1 VAVAV
6 GAYRN
11 VEIDLVVHRVRLL
24 LAQVPG
30 DARTAQHGAGEA
42 EIERTLRRDHADAD
56 RALLPDAVVGE
67 QRLVLVDGLREAVD
81 EVLDEVEQGSGTR
94 LVELV
99 ELLLA
104 AELRRLVLRHAVRQ
118 VAVDAAGTVVA

>member
-1 VAVAV
+1 DLVIVEHHRARVGAEPLHALLDDACRLAHFLDAHQVTVVAVAV

-56 RALLPDAVVGE
+56 RALLPDAVVG
-67 QRLVLVDGLREAVD
+67 
-81 EVLDEVEQGSGTR
+81 
-94 LVELV
+94 
-99 ELLLA
+99 
-104 AELRRLVLRHAVRQ
+104 
-118 VAVDAAGTVVA
+118 